1 MRSLNF
7 AAGALALLLS
17 PAPAPAPA
25 HGPAHGQGALPT
37 VAAAWNPQ
45 PWVEDLAQIR
55 AVMDAKYANMD
66 WLLTERELD
75 LPGLFE
81 RAERAVRNAGSDAA
95 AAAVF
100 DRLMTRIGDGHVGLS
115 WPRPAPPPAAGPPPS
130 EPAPTP
136 QSFCRSIGY
145 DGPASLGLA
154 PALLG
159 YTPLPD
165 SEILPAGTAS
175 VGGVRTGFLR
185 IAIFQPQGS
194 PALCTQAVAALA
206 IPIDRPCDDQCQDRI
221 VTHAYRALGEA
232 MLNRLARLKAA
243 GAQALV
249 VDITGNGGGSE
260 WTEAAARMLSRR
272 PLRSAPVSFVRGEH
286 WVTNWQRVIDELS
299 AHRER
304 ASGDERRRLD
314 TYIAQARAARAEA
327 GKSCPAGGSCPRLGS
342 GGYATGLVGAAPA
355 GAFAGKDWGVW
366 VFSPAQ
372 HTYRDG
378 AWDGPVVVVT
388 DQDTASA
395 AEQFAAILQDNR
407 AAVILGSRTLGAG
420 CGHTWGGTP
429 TRLSNSG
436 ATLRLPDCARLRAD
450 GSNEVRGILPDVAI
464 PWRAND
470 GRAFRARLLEAALP
484 EALARARALHAA
496 AR

>member
-1 MRSLNF
+1 FKSV
-7 AAGALALLLS
+7 AAALALLLAT
-17 PAPAPAPA
+17 PAAAQAPA
-25 HGPAHGQGALPT
+25 
-37 VAAAWNPQ
+37 WDPQ

-55 AVMDAKYANMD
+55 AAMDAKYANME

-75 LPGLFE
+75 LPALFE
-81 RAERAVRNAGSDAA
+81 RAERGVRNAGSDAA
-95 AAAVF
+95 AAAIF

-115 WPRPAPPPAAGPPPS
+115 WPRPASPAADSAAPATPA
-130 EPAPTP
+130 PAPTA

-145 DGPASLGLA
+145 DGAASPGLA
-154 PALLG
+154 PAVPG
-159 YTPLPD
+159 YAALPD
-165 SEILPAGTAS
+165 SSEVLPAGTATI
-175 VGGVRTGFLR
+175 GGVRTGFLR

-206 IPIDRPCDDQCQDRI
+206 IPIDRPCDDECRNRI

-232 MLNRLARLKAA
+232 MMDRLARLKAA

-249 VDITGNGGGSE
+249 VDISGNGGGSE

-286 WVTNWQRVIDELS
+286 WVANWQRVIDQLS

-304 ASGDERRRLD
+304 ATGGERRQLD
-314 TYIAQARAARAEA
+314 TYLAQARAFRAEA
-327 GKSCPAGGSCPRLGS
+327 ARTCPPAGACSRLAP
-342 GGYATGLVGAAPA
+342 GGYATGLVAQAPA
-355 GAFAGKDWGVW
+355 GSFASKDWAVW
-366 VFSPAQ
+366 VFNPAQ
-372 HTYRDG
+372 HNYRDG
-378 AWDGPVVVVT
+378 TWDGPVVVLT

-407 AAVILGSRTLGAG
+407 AALILGARTAGAG

-429 TRLSNSG
+429 TRLANSG
-436 ATLRLPDCARLRAD
+436 ATLRLPDCTRFRAD

-484 EALARARALHAA
+484 EALARARALHH

>member
-1 MRSLNF
+1 MRLF
-7 AAGALALLLS
+7 KTVAAALALLIA
-17 PAPAPAPA
+17 APA
-25 HGPAHGQGALPT
+25 
-37 VAAAWNPQ
+37 AAQTPAWNPQ

-55 AVMDAKYANMD
+55 AAMDAKYANLD

-81 RAERAVRNAGSDAA
+81 RAERAVNNAGSDAA
-95 AAAVF
+95 AAAIF

-115 WPRPAPPPAAGPPPS
+115 WPRPAPPPAAGPAAPPT
-130 EPAPTP
+130 A
-136 QSFCRSIGY
+136 QSLCRSIGY
-145 DGPASLGLA
+145 DSPASPGLA
-154 PALLG
+154 PALPG

-165 SEILPAGTAS
+165 SEVLPAGTAN

-206 IPIDRPCDDQCQDRI
+206 IPIDRPCDDECQNRI

-232 MLNRLARLKAA
+232 MMDRLARLKAA

-272 PLRSAPVSFVRGEH
+272 QLRSARVSFVRGEH
-286 WVTNWQRVIDELS
+286 WVANWQRVIDQLA

-304 ASGDERRRLD
+304 ASGDERRQLD
-314 TYIAQARAARAEA
+314 AYLAQARAFRAEA
-327 GKSCPAGGSCPRLGS
+327 AKSCPPGGACSRLVP
-342 GGYATGLVGAAPA
+342 GGYATGLVAQAPA
-355 GAFAGKDWGVW
+355 GSFDGKDWGVW
-366 VFSPAQ
+366 VFNAAQ
-372 HTYRDG
+372 HNYRDG
-378 AWDGPVVVVT
+378 VWDRPVVVLT

-407 AAVILGSRTLGAG
+407 AAIVLGARTAGAG

-429 TRLSNSG
+429 TRLANSG

-450 GSNEVRGILPDVAI
+450 GSNEVRGILPDLAI

-484 EALARARALHAA
+484 AALARARALHAA